1 MARSDPKSASAG
13 PRAVA
18 RRARESL
25 YREHILAAAERV
37 FAERGFE
44 AARVQDISRGAGL
57 SMGSIYALFAGKEQI
72 HASIVERRG
81 AEIRAL
87 VSEIVSREA
96 GPVATLEALASS
108 YVDYF
113 HAHPDFLRMQI
124 QAGTAWTLAA
134 RRPGQRGALAREIH
148 RLQREVFARGVA
160 AGVFLDEDPTYL
172 SFLFTGMDE
181 IHLAQWVA
189 GGMREPAARSRAR
202 FLRIVRKTFLR

>member
-1 MARSDPKSASAG
+1 MASGDAKNATAG

-72 HASIVERRG
+72 HASIIERRG

-87 VSEIVSREA
+87 VAEIVSRD
-96 GPVATLEALASS
+96 GDPIATLEALASA
-108 YVDYF
+108 YIDYF

-124 QAGTAWTLAA
+124 RAGTAWTLAT
-134 RRPGQRGALAREIH
+134 RRPGERGALAREIH

-160 AGVFLDEDPTYL
+160 AGLFLDEDPTYL

-181 IHLAQWVA
+181 IHLAQWVS
-189 GGMREPAARSRAR
+189 GGMREPAQSSRER